1 VRAAANLS
9 AATWTDPTVTAGTTP
24 VKAVHVTELR
34 SNLDAALTALG
45 VSTSAYTDPS
55 LTGIAIKKVH
65 VDEVRQRVK

>member
-1 VRAAANLS
+1 M
-9 AATWTDPTVTAGTTP
+9 
-24 VKAVHVTELR
+24 R

-45 VSTSAYTDPS
+45 ITTSAYTDPS